1 MHHAKQQELFIAV
14 SLLIAVGILFSYSLS
29 SYAVLL
35 FDYKPYHFVL
45 RHSIFGLT
53 AILIMWT
60 LSHVRSNPWLHW
72 FGMTLFLGGLL
83 VMALMPHMPA
93 GWAVEVGG
101 AKRWIDLKFF
111 SIAPVEFFK
120 VGFVY
125 FLAWSLDRKY
135 TIISEKQPLGREFNA
150 IWPYLLV
157 FSVSVFLIAVMQNDL
172 GQVVVLSLTLIVMLM
187 FSGSSYKI
195 FAILLSSGGAIL
207 ILFIMIADHRIMRVK
222 SWWMGAQHWFLSFLP
237 ESIASKLRIG
247 SGFEEGYQIAHSL
260 NAVHHGGLFGVGMG
274 NGIFKLGFL
283 SEVHTD
289 FVLSGIA
296 EEFGF
301 IGVLSVSL
309 LMLFVLYRILV
320 LARSSIIED
329 KIHESGS
336 LVGFLFGVGVTML
349 IAGAFLVNA
358 FGISSITPIKGIA
371 VPFISYGGSSMIAT
385 AIAIGMVMMGTQS
398 RAKKM

>member
-1 MHHAKQQELFIAV
+1 MQHAKQQELFIAV
-14 SLLIAVGILFSYSLS
+14 SLLITIGIVFSYSLS
-29 SYAVLL
+29 SYIVLL

-45 RHSIFGLT
+45 RHAIFGIS
-53 AILIMWT
+53 AILVMWA
-60 LSHVRSNPWLHW
+60 LSHVKKDPWLHVL
-72 FGMTLFLGGLL
+72 GMTLLFGAGI
-83 VMALMPHMPA
+83 VMIAMPFMSD

-101 AKRWIDLKFF
+101 AKRWINLKFF

-135 TIISEKQPLGREFNA
+135 KIISEKQALGREFNA
-150 IWPYLLV
+150 ILPYLV
-157 FSVSVFLIAVMQNDL
+157 AFSISVFLIAVMQNDL

-187 FSGSSYKI
+187 FSGSSYKL
-195 FAILLSSGGAIL
+195 FAILLSAGLATL
-207 ILFIMIADHRIMRVK
+207 ILFIAIADHRIMRVK

-247 SGFEEGYQIAHSL
+247 SGEEGYQIAHSL
-260 NAVHHGGLFGVGMG
+260 NAVHNGGLFGVGMG
-274 NGIFKLGFL
+274 NGVFKLGFL

-301 IGVLSVSL
+301 LGVLLVSL

-320 LARSSIIED
+320 LARTSIVENRVN
-329 KIHESGS
+329 ESGS

-358 FGISSITPIKGIA
+358 FGISSITPIKGIS

-385 AIAIGMVMMGTQS
+385 AIAIGMVMMGTQ
-398 RAKKM
+398 RGGRI

>member
-1 MHHAKQQELFIAV
+1 VQHAKQQELFIAV
-14 SLLIAVGILFSYSLS
+14 SLLITIGIVFSYSLS
-29 SYAVLL
+29 SYIVLL

-45 RHSIFGLT
+45 RHAIFGIS
-53 AILIMWT
+53 AILVMWA
-60 LSHVRSNPWLHW
+60 LSHVKKDPWLHVL
-72 FGMTLFLGGLL
+72 GMTLLFGAGI
-83 VMALMPHMPA
+83 VMIAMPFMSD

-101 AKRWIDLKFF
+101 AKRWINLKFF

-135 TIISEKQPLGREFNA
+135 KIISEKQALGREFNA
-150 IWPYLLV
+150 ILPYLV
-157 FSVSVFLIAVMQNDL
+157 AFSISVFLIAVMQNDL

-187 FSGSSYKI
+187 FSGSSYKL
-195 FAILLSSGGAIL
+195 FAILLSAGLATL
-207 ILFIMIADHRIMRVK
+207 ILFIAIADHRIMRVK

-247 SGFEEGYQIAHSL
+247 SGEEGYQIAHSL
-260 NAVHHGGLFGVGMG
+260 NAVHNGGLFGVGMG
-274 NGIFKLGFL
+274 NGVFKLGFL

-301 IGVLSVSL
+301 LGVLLVSL

-320 LARSSIIED
+320 LARTSIIENRVN
-329 KIHESGS
+329 ESGS

-358 FGISSITPIKGIA
+358 FGISSITPIKGIS

-385 AIAIGMVMMGTQS
+385 AIAIGMVMMGTQRGGKS
-398 RAKKM
+398 

>member
-1 MHHAKQQELFIAV
+1 VQHAKQQELFIAV
-14 SLLIAVGILFSYSLS
+14 SLLITIGIVFSYSLS
-29 SYAVLL
+29 SYIVLL

-45 RHSIFGLT
+45 RHAIFGIS
-53 AILIMWT
+53 AILVMWA
-60 LSHVRSNPWLHW
+60 LSHVKKDPWLHVL
-72 FGMTLFLGGLL
+72 GMTLLFGAGI
-83 VMALMPHMPA
+83 VMIAMPFMSD

-101 AKRWIDLKFF
+101 AKRWINLKFF

-135 TIISEKQPLGREFNA
+135 KIISEKQALGREFNA
-150 IWPYLLV
+150 ILPYLV
-157 FSVSVFLIAVMQNDL
+157 AFSISVFLIAVMQNDL

-187 FSGSSYKI
+187 FSGSSYKL
-195 FAILLSSGGAIL
+195 FAILLSAGLATL
-207 ILFIMIADHRIMRVK
+207 ILFIAIADHRIMRVK

-247 SGFEEGYQIAHSL
+247 SGEEGYQIAHSL
-260 NAVHHGGLFGVGMG
+260 NAVHNGGLFGVGMG
-274 NGIFKLGFL
+274 NGVFKLGFL

-301 IGVLSVSL
+301 LGVLLVSL

-320 LARSSIIED
+320 LARTSIVENRVN
-329 KIHESGS
+329 ESGS

-358 FGISSITPIKGIA
+358 FGISSITPIKGIS

-385 AIAIGMVMMGTQS
+385 AIAIGMVMMGTQ
-398 RAKKM
+398 RGGRI

>member
-1 MHHAKQQELFIAV
+1 MQHAKQQELFIAV
-14 SLLIAVGILFSYSLS
+14 SLLITIGIVFSYSLS
-29 SYAVLL
+29 SYIVLL

-45 RHSIFGLT
+45 RHAIFGLS
-53 AILIMWT
+53 AILIMWS
-60 LSHVRSNPWLHW
+60 LSHVKSNPWLHL
-72 FGMTLFLGGLL
+72 FGMTMFIGGFFVMLF
-83 VMALMPHMPA
+83 MPFMPET
-93 GWAVEVGG
+93 WVVDVGG
-101 AKRWIDLKFF
+101 AKRWINLRFF

-135 TIISEKQPLGREFNA
+135 KIISEKQPLGREFNA
-150 IWPYLLV
+150 IWPYLFV
-157 FSVSVFLIAVMQNDL
+157 FSLSVILIAVVQNDL

-187 FSGSSYKI
+187 FSGSSYKL
-195 FAILLSSGGAIL
+195 FAILLSVGIATL
-207 ILFIMIADHRIMRVK
+207 VLFIAIADHRIMRVK

-260 NAVHHGGLFGVGMG
+260 NAVHNGGLFGVGMG
-274 NGIFKLGFL
+274 NGVFKLGFL

-301 IGVLSVSL
+301 LGVLAVSL

-320 LARSSIIED
+320 LARTSIEESKVD
-329 KIHESGS
+329 ESGS

-385 AIAIGMVMMGTQS
+385 AVAIGMVMMGTQ
-398 RAKKM
+398 RGGKG

>member
-1 MHHAKQQELFIAV
+1 VQHAKQQELFIAV
-14 SLLIAVGILFSYSLS
+14 SLLITVGIVFSYSLS
-29 SYAVLL
+29 SYIVLL

-45 RHSIFGLT
+45 RHAIFGIS
-53 AILIMWT
+53 AILVMWAF
-60 LSHVRSNPWLHW
+60 SHVKKDPWLHI
-72 FGMTLFLGGLL
+72 FGMTLLFGAGI
-83 VMALMPHMPA
+83 VMVAMPFMSD

-101 AKRWIDLKFF
+101 AKRWINLKFF

-135 TIISEKQPLGREFNA
+135 KIISEKQPLGREFNA
-150 IWPYLLV
+150 ILPYLV
-157 FSVSVFLIAVMQNDL
+157 AFSISVFLIAVMQNDL

-187 FSGSSYKI
+187 FSGSSYKL
-195 FAILLSSGGAIL
+195 FAILLSTGLATL
-207 ILFIMIADHRIMRVK
+207 ILFIAIADHRIMRVK

-247 SGFEEGYQIAHSL
+247 SGEEGYQIAHSL
-260 NAVHHGGLFGVGMG
+260 NAVHNGGLFGVGMG
-274 NGIFKLGFL
+274 NGVFKLGFL

-301 IGVLSVSL
+301 LGVLLVSL
-309 LMLFVLYRILV
+309 LILFVLYRILV
-320 LARSSIIED
+320 LARTSIVED
-329 KIHESGS
+329 RINESGS

-358 FGISSITPIKGIA
+358 FGISSITPIKGISI
-371 VPFISYGGSSMIAT
+371 PFISYGGSSMIAT
-385 AIAIGMVMMGTQS
+385 AIAIGMVMMGTQ
-398 RAKKM
+398 RGGKN

>member
-1 MHHAKQQELFIAV
+1 MQHAKQQELFIAV
-14 SLLIAVGILFSYSLS
+14 SLLITIGIVFSYSLS
-29 SYAVLL
+29 SYIVLL

-45 RHSIFGLT
+45 RHAIFGIS
-53 AILIMWT
+53 AILVMWA
-60 LSHVRSNPWLHW
+60 LSHVKKDPWLHVL
-72 FGMTLFLGGLL
+72 GMTLLFGAGI
-83 VMALMPHMPA
+83 VMIAMPFMSD

-101 AKRWIDLKFF
+101 AKRWINLKFF

-135 TIISEKQPLGREFNA
+135 KIISEKQALGREFNA
-150 IWPYLLV
+150 ILPYLV
-157 FSVSVFLIAVMQNDL
+157 AFSISVFLIAVMQNDL

-187 FSGSSYKI
+187 FSGSSYKL
-195 FAILLSSGGAIL
+195 FAILLSAGLATL
-207 ILFIMIADHRIMRVK
+207 ILFIAIADHRIMRVK

-247 SGFEEGYQIAHSL
+247 GGEEGYQIAHSL
-260 NAVHHGGLFGVGMG
+260 NAVHNGGLFGVGMG
-274 NGIFKLGFL
+274 NGVFKLGFL

-301 IGVLSVSL
+301 LGVLLVSL

-320 LARSSIIED
+320 LARTSIVENRVN
-329 KIHESGS
+329 ESGS

-358 FGISSITPIKGIA
+358 FGISSITPIKGIS

-385 AIAIGMVMMGTQS
+385 AIAIGMVMMGTQ
-398 RAKKM
+398 RGGRI

>member
-1 MHHAKQQELFIAV
+1 MQHAKQQELFIAV
-14 SLLIAVGILFSYSLS
+14 SLLITIGIVFSYSLS
-29 SYAVLL
+29 SYIVLL

-45 RHSIFGLT
+45 RHAIFGIS
-53 AILIMWT
+53 AILVMWA
-60 LSHVRSNPWLHW
+60 LSHVKKDPWLHVL
-72 FGMTLFLGGLL
+72 GMTLLFGAGI
-83 VMALMPHMPA
+83 VMIAMPFMSD

-101 AKRWIDLKFF
+101 AKRWINLKFF

-135 TIISEKQPLGREFNA
+135 KIISEKQALGREFNA
-150 IWPYLLV
+150 ILPYLV
-157 FSVSVFLIAVMQNDL
+157 AFSISVFLIAVMQNDL

-187 FSGSSYKI
+187 FSGSSYKL
-195 FAILLSSGGAIL
+195 FAILLSAGLATL
-207 ILFIMIADHRIMRVK
+207 ILFIAIADHRIMRVK

-247 SGFEEGYQIAHSL
+247 SGEEGYQIAHSL
-260 NAVHHGGLFGVGMG
+260 NAVHNGGLFGVGMG
-274 NGIFKLGFL
+274 NGVFKLGFL

-301 IGVLSVSL
+301 LGVLLVSL

-320 LARSSIIED
+320 LARTSIIENRVN
-329 KIHESGS
+329 ESGS

-358 FGISSITPIKGIA
+358 FGISSITPIKGIS

-385 AIAIGMVMMGTQS
+385 AIAIGMVMMGTQRGGKS
-398 RAKKM
+398 

>member
-1 MHHAKQQELFIAV
+1 VQHAKQQELFIAV
-14 SLLIAVGILFSYSLS
+14 SLLITIGIVFSYSLS
-29 SYAVLL
+29 SYIVLL

-45 RHSIFGLT
+45 RHAIFGIS
-53 AILIMWT
+53 AILVMWA
-60 LSHVRSNPWLHW
+60 LSHVKKDPWLHVL
-72 FGMTLFLGGLL
+72 GMTLLFGAGI
-83 VMALMPHMPA
+83 VMIAMPFMSD

-101 AKRWIDLKFF
+101 AKRWINLKFF

-135 TIISEKQPLGREFNA
+135 KIISEKQALGREFNA
-150 IWPYLLV
+150 ILPYLV
-157 FSVSVFLIAVMQNDL
+157 AFSISVFLIAVMQNDL

-187 FSGSSYKI
+187 FSGSSYKL
-195 FAILLSSGGAIL
+195 FAILLSAGLATL
-207 ILFIMIADHRIMRVK
+207 ILFIAIADHRIMRVK

-247 SGFEEGYQIAHSL
+247 GGEEGYQIAHSL
-260 NAVHHGGLFGVGMG
+260 NAVHNGGLFGVGMG
-274 NGIFKLGFL
+274 NGVFKLGFL

-301 IGVLSVSL
+301 LGVLLVSL

-320 LARSSIIED
+320 LARTSIVENRVN
-329 KIHESGS
+329 ESGS

-358 FGISSITPIKGIA
+358 FGISSITPIKGIS

-385 AIAIGMVMMGTQS
+385 AIAIGMVMMGTQ
-398 RAKKM
+398 RGGRI